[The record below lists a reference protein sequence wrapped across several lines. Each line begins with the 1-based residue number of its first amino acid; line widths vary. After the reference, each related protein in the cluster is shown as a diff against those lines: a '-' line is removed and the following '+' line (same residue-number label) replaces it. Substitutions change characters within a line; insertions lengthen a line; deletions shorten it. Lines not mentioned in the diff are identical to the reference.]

1 MSFRNCDWKSL
12 AEIYRNE
19 PEAFNPVSVKKIPY
33 KNLDVNEIDLREYQ
47 VKVKTEKKQMRGYS
61 RVQER
66 VKNLRRNF
74 RKQSQHA
81 EEMVVDKV
89 Q

>member
-12 AEIYRNE
+12 AEIYGNE

-47 VKVKTEKKQMRGYS
+47 VKVKT
-61 RVQER
+61 
-66 VKNLRRNF
+66 
-74 RKQSQHA
+74 
-81 EEMVVDKV
+81 
-89 Q
+89 